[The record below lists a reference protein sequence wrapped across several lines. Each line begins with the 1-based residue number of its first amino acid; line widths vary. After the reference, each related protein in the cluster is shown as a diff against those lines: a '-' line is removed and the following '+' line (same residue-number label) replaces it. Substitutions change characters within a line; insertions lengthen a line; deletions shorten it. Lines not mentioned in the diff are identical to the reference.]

1 MKSSLDS
8 AMFAKNKHISL
19 YKELMNKY
27 SPHIVVGPL
36 GREDEEH
43 HELRLIVLAT
53 TSNKQLEECLASA

>member
-1 MKSSLDS
+1 
-8 AMFAKNKHISL
+8 MFAKNKHISL